1 MMHGTFER
9 DLGEVLD
16 AEMSRRLSVR
26 LHQARL
32 LRNMTLK
39 MVANTVGC
47 SESML
52 SKIENGKA
60 YPSLPVLD
68 RLVRALNVTIGW
80 VFDEPEGKAP
90 IIYRTG
96 SGSTLPVE
104 DRAIAIERIIPDTD
118 AHDLRANIVHLGA
131 GATSEGESR
140 HAGEETGFLL
150 DGQIELLIDG
160 RPHRLNSGD
169 AFAFRADQPHS
180 FRNIG
185 ASRATLFWVN
195 SPSVM

>member
-1 MMHGTFER
+1 MHGTFER
-9 DLGEVLD
+9 DITEVLD
-16 AEMSRRLSVR
+16 GEMSRRLSVR

-32 LRNMTLK
+32 LRSMTLK
-39 MVANTVGC
+39 MVAEAAGC

-68 RLVRALNVTIGW
+68 RLVSALNVTVGW
-80 VFDEPEGKAP
+80 VFDEPEAKAP
-90 IIYRTG
+90 IIYRAG
-96 SGSTLPVE
+96 SSPTLAVA
-104 DRAIAIERIIPDTD
+104 DHAIAIERVIPDID
-118 AHDLRANIVHLGA
+118 GHDLRANIVHLGA

-140 HAGEETGFLL
+140 HTGEETGYLL

-160 RPHRLNSGD
+160 RPHRLNTGD

-185 ASRATLFWVN
+185 SSRATLFWVN
-195 SPSVM
+195 SASMM